1 MTVLSQ
7 QSDSALGQEEGLIN
21 IEQERLRETIRFL
34 EKLSLDREAIANQRV
49 ELANAL
55 LRTSVSVKTS

>member
-7 QSDSALGQEEGLIN
+7 QSHSASGLENAITKS
-21 IEQERLRETIRFL
+21 EQERLRETIRFL
-34 EKLSLDREAIANQRV
+34 EKLSLDQEAIANQRV

-55 LRTSVSVKTS
+55 LRASVSVKAL